1 MDVKGIKQLIDKL
14 NGHSAKALEAAAGF
28 SGSRTHYE
36 VLPEHLLIKL
46 MEEGANGDLDRIFH
60 FFNIDQDQIW
70 QVLLEHL
77 TTQPAGSKSKPVF
90 SRRLY
95 EWLEKSWLSS
105 NMNYGG
111 DWISGVS
118 LVDALIEIAPFSP
131 VLALPDLIDKI
142 DIRFLRENHN
152 KICQGSCERFSDK
165 DDTLNTTEQKSTSPT
180 ESGDALADFCDDLT
194 AKASRGEIDPVLGRN
209 DEIRMMI
216 DVLCRRRKNNPIM
229 VGEPGTRTFMP
240 ARSAGELIAFLA

>member
-14 NGHSAKALEAAAGF
+14 NGHTASALEAAAGF
-28 SGSRTHYE
+28 AASRSHYE

-46 MEEGANGDLDRIFH
+46 MEEGANGDLERVFH
-60 FFNIDQDQIW
+60 FFNIDQDEIW
-70 QVLLEHL
+70 QALLAHL
-77 TTQPAGSKSKPVF
+77 NTQPAGSKSKPVF

-111 DWISGVS
+111 DWISGVT
-118 LVDALIEIAPFSP
+118 LVDALTEIAPFSP
-131 VLALPDLIDKI
+131 VLILPELLEKLDP
-142 DIRFLRENHN
+142 RFLRENHN
-152 KICQGSCERFSDK
+152 KICEGSCERYSASAPSSNSIK
-165 DDTLNTTEQKSTSPT
+165 AEAKAET
-180 ESGDALADFCDDLT
+180 GDALADFCDDLT
-194 AKASRGEIDPVLGRN
+194 AKAERGEIDPVLGRN

-229 VGEPGTRTFMP
+229 VGE
-240 ARSAGELIAFLA
+240 LALVKLP